1 MDRQKILTKKNLET
15 AFATFDKDGSGT
27 ISSDEIKAVL
37 GIKGQESDQWE
48 NVIRE
53 VDQDGNGE
61 IDLQEFKQM
70 MLRLF

>member
-1 MDRQKILTKKNLET
+1 
-15 AFATFDKDGSGT
+15 
-27 ISSDEIKAVL
+27 VL

-48 NVIRE
+48 NVIKE

-70 MLRLF
+70 MFRLF